1 MGLDKVVD
9 NIRAEG
15 RSASQST
22 VANARKEADAIL
34 ADAKR
39 QADEVRAKR
48 AGEATAAAEALLKR
62 ESANADLE
70 ARRLRLA
77 AERELVASLR
87 SELEKRLAALPE
99 SQREVHL
106 KSLVARANVP
116 NGKVWVA
123 KQDEKLAQRAG
134 LKIAGTFE
142 GLGGVIVEA
151 ADGAT
156 RENLRYET
164 LLDEIWSGS
173 TAEVANLL
181 KA

>member
-1 MGLDKVVD
+1 MGLDKVVE

-34 ADAKR
+34 ADARR
-39 QADEVRAKR
+39 QADEIRAKR
-48 AGEATAAAEALLKR
+48 AAESQAAADSLVKR
-62 ESANADLE
+62 EAANADLE
-70 ARRLRLA
+70 ARRLRLS

-87 SELEKRLAALPE
+87 AELESRLRALPE
-99 SQREVHL
+99 AKREAHI
-106 KSLVARANVP
+106 KALVARANQP
-116 NGKVWVA
+116 NGKIWVA
-123 KQDEKLAQRAG
+123 KQDEKIAQRLG
-134 LKIAGTFE
+134 LKVAGTFE
-142 GLGGVIVEA
+142 GLGGVVVEA
-151 ADGAT
+151 ADGTT

-173 TAEVANLL
+173 THQVAKLL